1 MKVTEVRRRGQA
13 RPARRARIP
22 ALALPTWGGDPPGP
36 RWPPASVSPGGRPP
50 GAPRWPA
57 ARFLR
62 HRAVAG
68 VIAAATAVCV
78 AGCSSGGFNGIY
90 SIPLPGGA
98 DLGPHPYQVTAEF
111 SNVVDLVPQSSVK
124 VNDVSVGRVTRIYL
138 PPHSW
143 TARVTMLINGS
154 VRLPANAIAQV
165 QQASLLG
172 EQFVGLSAPPGIP
185 PQGRL
190 AGGAVIPLYR
200 TTTNATVEEVFG
212 ALSLLLN
219 GGGLAQLHVITTQL
233 NAALAGNEPQIRQ
246 LLGTLGT
253 LIGNLNTHRQ
263 DIVNALDGL
272 DALSATLRARDR
284 QIGHVLDRLPT
295 GLQVL
300 ADQRAQLVTMLNAL
314 HRLSGVAVHTINA
327 SEANFAANLRALAPT
342 LRALAD
348 AGQNL
353 PLALQVLLTYP
364 FTDQV
369 LKDIKGD
376 YLNAYLS
383 IQAAPGT
390 TVIAP
395 VVPHPAATPTPA
407 PGGGR

>member
-1 MKVTEVRRRGQA
+1 MLFAAIRNPGAARSPRRT
-13 RPARRARIP
+13 RIP
-22 ALALPTWGGDPPGP
+22 ALA
-36 RWPPASVSPGGRPP
+36 
-50 GAPRWPA
+50 
-57 ARFLR
+57 
-62 HRAVAG
+62 AG
-68 VIAAATAVCV
+68 VTAALTAVCV

-98 DLGPHPYQVTAEF
+98 DLGPHPYRATAEF

-124 VNDVSVGRVTRIYL
+124 VNDVSVGRVTNIYL

-154 VRLPANAIAQV
+154 VHLPANAIAQV

-172 EQFVGLSAPPGIP
+172 EQYVGLSAPPGIP

-190 AGGAVIPLYR
+190 TNGSVIPLYR

-219 GGGLAQLHVITTQL
+219 GGGLAQLHTITTEL

-246 LLGTLGT
+246 FLGQIST
-253 LIGNLNTHRQ
+253 LIGNLGTHRQ
-263 DIVNALDGL
+263 DIINALDGL
-272 DALSATLRARDR
+272 DSLSATLKARDK
-284 QIGHVLDRLPT
+284 QIGHVLDHITP
-295 GLQVL
+295 GLEVL
-300 ADQRAQLVTMLNAL
+300 AEQRTQLVTMLNAL
-314 HRLSGVAVHTINA
+314 TRLSGIAVHTINA
-327 SEANFAANLRALAPT
+327 SQANFAANLRALTPT
-342 LRALAD
+342 LRELAD
-348 AGQNL
+348 AGRNL

-383 IQAAPGT
+383 LQAAPGT

-395 VVPHPAATPTPA
+395 VRPHPAPTPTPT
-407 PGGGR
+407 PKGGGR

>member
-1 MKVTEVRRRGQA
+1 MLFAALRNPGAA
-13 RPARRARIP
+13 RPSRRTRIP
-22 ALALPTWGGDPPGP
+22 ALA
-36 RWPPASVSPGGRPP
+36 A
-50 GAPRWPA
+50 GA
-57 ARFLR
+57 
-62 HRAVAG
+62 
-68 VIAAATAVCV
+68 IAAVTAVCV

-98 DLGPHPYQVTAEF
+98 SLGSHPYQVTAEF
-111 SNVVDLVPQSSVK
+111 RNVVDLVPQSSVK

-154 VRLPANAIAQV
+154 VHLPANAIAEV

-172 EQFVGLSAPPGIP
+172 EQYVGLSAPPGRP

-190 AGGAVIPLYR
+190 TNGSVIPLGS

-219 GGGLAQLHVITTQL
+219 DGGLAQLHVIDTQL
-233 NAALAGNEPQIRQ
+233 NAALAGNEPQIRA
-246 LLGTLGT
+246 LLGQLAT
-253 LIGNLNTHRQ
+253 LIGNLNNHRR
-263 DIVNALDGL
+263 DIISALDGL
-272 DALSATLRARDR
+272 NALSATLVARDR
-284 QIGHVLDRLPT
+284 QIGHVLDHINP
-295 GLQVL
+295 GLEVL
-300 ADQRAQLVTMLNAL
+300 AAQRAQLVTMLNAL

-327 SEANFAANLRALAPT
+327 SQANFAANLQALEPT
-342 LRALAD
+342 LRELAD

-376 YLNAYLS
+376 YLNGYLS
-383 IQAAPGT
+383 IQAARGT

-395 VVPHPAATPTPA
+395 VQPPATAAPA
-407 PGGGR
+407 PAPTAKGGGH

>member
-1 MKVTEVRRRGQA
+1 M
-13 RPARRARIP
+13 
-22 ALALPTWGGDPPGP
+22 
-36 RWPPASVSPGGRPP
+36 
-50 GAPRWPA
+50 
-57 ARFLR
+57 
-62 HRAVAG
+62 
-68 VIAAATAVCV
+68 IAALTAVCV

-124 VNDVSVGRVTRIYL
+124 VNDVSVGRVTKIYL
-138 PPHSW
+138 PTRSW
-143 TARVTMLINGS
+143 TARVTMVINGS
-154 VRLPANAIAQV
+154 VHLPANAIAQV

-172 EQFVGLSAPPGIP
+172 EQYVGLSAPPGIP
-185 PQGRL
+185 PRGRL
-190 AGGAVIPLYR
+190 SNGSVIPLYR

-219 GGGLAQLHVITTQL
+219 DGGLAQLHVITTEL
-233 NAALAGNEPQIRQ
+233 NAALAGNEPQIRA
-246 LLGTLGT
+246 LLSQLGT
-253 LIGNLNTHRQ
+253 LIGNLNDHRR
-263 DIVNALDGL
+263 DIISALDGL
-272 DALSATLRARDR
+272 DALSATLAARNR
-284 QIGHVLDRLPT
+284 QIGHVLDHINP
-295 GLQVL
+295 GLEVL
-300 ADQRAQLVTMLNAL
+300 SEQRTQLVTMLNVL

-342 LRALAD
+342 LCELAD
-348 AGQNL
+348 AGRNL
-353 PLALQVLLTYP
+353 PLALEVLLTYP

-376 YLNAYLS
+376 YINAYLS

-395 VVPHPAATPTPA
+395 VKPPATPA
-407 PGGGR
+407 PQGGGR

>member
-1 MKVTEVRRRGQA
+1 MIFHALRYLRGA
-13 RPARRARIP
+13 RAPLRARIP
-22 ALALPTWGGDPPGP
+22 ALAAVT
-36 RWPPASVSPGGRPP
+36 
-50 GAPRWPA
+50 A
-57 ARFLR
+57 A
-62 HRAVAG
+62 
-68 VIAAATAVCV
+68 IAVCV

-98 DLGPHPYQVTAEF
+98 SLGPHPFQVTAEF

-138 PPHSW
+138 PTRSW
-143 TARVTMLINGS
+143 TARVTMLINGA
-154 VRLPANAIAQV
+154 VHLPANAIAQV

-172 EQFVGLSAPPGIP
+172 EQYVGLSAPPGIP
-185 PQGRL
+185 PVGRL
-190 AGGAVIPLYR
+190 SNGAVIPLPR

-219 GGGLAQLHVITTQL
+219 GGGLGQLHTITTEL
-233 NAALAGNEPQIRQ
+233 NAALAGNEPQVRQ
-246 LLGTLGT
+246 LLGRLSA
-253 LIGNLNTHRQ
+253 LISNLNGHRH
-263 DIVNALDGL
+263 DIISALDGL
-272 DALSATLRARDR
+272 NALSATLAARDR
-284 QIGHVLDRLPT
+284 QIGHVLDHITP
-295 GLQVL
+295 GLEVL
-300 ADQRAQLVTMLNAL
+300 AEQRAQLVTMLNAL
-314 HRLSGVAVHTINA
+314 HRLSGIAVHTINA
-327 SEANFAANLRALAPT
+327 SQANFAANLRALAPT

-376 YLNAYLS
+376 YLNVYLS
-383 IQAAPGT
+383 ITAAPGT

-395 VVPHPAATPTPA
+395 AQPPASATPTPA
-407 PGGGR
+407 AGRRGGGH

>member
-1 MKVTEVRRRGQA
+1 MTFAALRRRGGT
-13 RPARRARIP
+13 RPRPRARAP
-22 ALALPTWGGDPPGP
+22 ALA
-36 RWPPASVSPGGRPP
+36 
-50 GAPRWPA
+50 A
-57 ARFLR
+57 A
-62 HRAVAG
+62 VT
-68 VIAAATAVCV
+68 AAAVCA
-78 AGCSSGGFNGIY
+78 AGCGSGGFNGIY
-90 SIPLPGGA
+90 TVPLPGGA
-98 DLGPHPYQVTAEF
+98 NLGPNPYQVTAEF

-138 PPHSW
+138 PPRSW
-143 TARVTMLINGS
+143 TARVTMLISGS
-154 VRLPANAIAQV
+154 VHLPANAIAQV
-165 QQASLLG
+165 QQSSLLG
-172 EQFVGLSAPPGIP
+172 EQYVGLSAPPGIP

-190 AGGAVIPLYR
+190 ANGAVIPLYR
-200 TTTNATVEEVFG
+200 TTTNATVEAVLG

-219 GGGLAQLHVITTQL
+219 GGGLSQLHTITTEL
-233 NAALAGNEPQIRQ
+233 NAALNGNEPQIRS
-246 LLGTLGT
+246 LLRRIGT
-253 LIGNLNTHRQ
+253 LIGNLNSHRQ
-263 DIVNALDGL
+263 DIIGALDGL
-272 DALSATLRARDR
+272 NALSATLAARDR
-284 QIGHVLDRLPT
+284 QIGHVLDNITP

-314 HRLSGVAVHTINA
+314 HRLSGVAVATINA
-327 SEANFAANLRALAPT
+327 SQANFAANLRALAPT
-342 LRALAD
+342 LRELAN

-395 VVPHPAATPTPA
+395 VKPSASAAPTQAPATR
-407 PGGGR
+407 GGGR

>member
-1 MKVTEVRRRGQA
+1 MVFDALRNRVRTGA
-13 RPARRARIP
+13 ARRARLP
-22 ALALPTWGGDPPGP
+22 GLA
-36 RWPPASVSPGGRPP
+36 
-50 GAPRWPA
+50 
-57 ARFLR
+57 
-62 HRAVAG
+62 AG
-68 VIAAATAVCV
+68 LTAAATAVCV

-98 DLGPHPYQVTAEF
+98 NLGPHPYQVTAEF

-143 TARVTMLINGS
+143 TARVTMVINGS
-154 VRLPANAIAQV
+154 VRLPGNAIAQV
-165 QQASLLG
+165 QQSSLLG
-172 EQFVGLSAPPGIP
+172 EQYVGLSAPPGIP
-185 PQGRL
+185 PAGRL
-190 AGGAVIPLYR
+190 ANGAVIPLYR

-219 GGGLAQLHVITTQL
+219 DGGLNQLHTITTEL
-233 NAALAGNEPQIRQ
+233 NAALAGNEPQIRSLFGQ
-246 LLGTLGT
+246 LGT
-253 LIGNLNTHRQ
+253 LIGNLDMHRR
-263 DIVNALDGL
+263 DIVSALDGL
-272 DALSATLRARDR
+272 DSLSATLQARDR
-284 QIGHVLDRLPT
+284 QIGRVLDHITP

-314 HRLSGVAVHTINA
+314 NRLSGVAVHTINA

-342 LRALAD
+342 LRELAD

-353 PLALQVLLTYP
+353 PLSLQVLLTYP

-383 IQAAPGT
+383 LQAAPGT

-395 VVPHPAATPTPA
+395 VTPQPTATPTPTPA
-407 PGGGR
+407 GGGR

>member
-1 MKVTEVRRRGQA
+1 MLFAAVRSPGADRSPRRT
-13 RPARRARIP
+13 RIP
-22 ALALPTWGGDPPGP
+22 ALA
-36 RWPPASVSPGGRPP
+36 
-50 GAPRWPA
+50 
-57 ARFLR
+57 
-62 HRAVAG
+62 AG

-98 DLGPHPYQVTAEF
+98 ALGSHPYQVTAEF

-124 VNDVSVGRVTRIYL
+124 VNDVSVGRVTKIYL

-154 VRLPANAIAQV
+154 VHLPGNAVAQV

-172 EQFVGLSAPPGIP
+172 EQYVGLSAPPGIP
-185 PQGRL
+185 PQGQL
-190 AGGAVIPLYR
+190 SNGSVIPLYR

-219 GGGLAQLHVITTQL
+219 DGGLAQLHVITTEL
-233 NAALAGNEPQIRQ
+233 NAALAGNEPQIRA
-246 LLGTLGT
+246 LLGRLST
-253 LIGNLNTHRQ
+253 LIGNLSDHRR
-263 DIVNALDGL
+263 DIISALDGL
-272 DALSATLRARDR
+272 DALSVTLAARNR
-284 QIGHVLDRLPT
+284 QIGHVLDHITP
-295 GLQVL
+295 GLEVL
-300 ADQRAQLVTMLNAL
+300 NEQRTQLVTMLNAL
-314 HRLSGVAVHTINA
+314 HRLSGIAVHTINA

-342 LRALAD
+342 LRELAD

-395 VVPHPAATPTPA
+395 VVPHPAPTPTPA
-407 PGGGR
+407 AKGGTR